1 MSESGPSSWR
11 TQERSCVILFPNC
24 PFATLTE
31 HHGRM
36 PHAGRQ
42 WSSDSLK
49 TLCGVMT
56 PAAGRNQ
63 RRCRPFSW
71 ALTAIFAWQATQG
84 DHGLI
89 MRERRKTQL
98 AQAEANLAAAKLE
111 RDVWV
116 RKVAGLTP
124 SHLDKDALDQRAREL
139 LNLADP
145 NEIVV
150 QYGLNDKLF

>member
-1 MSESGPSSWR
+1 MAE
-11 TQERSCVILFPNC
+11 
-24 PFATLTE
+24 
-31 HHGRM
+31 
-36 PHAGRQ
+36 
-42 WSSDSLK
+42 SLK
-49 TLCGVMT
+49 LFWLETRRKLKSAAM
-56 PAAGRNQ
+56 PA
-63 RRCRPFSW
+63 FLL

-89 MRERRKTQL
+89 MRERRKTEL
-98 AQAEANLAAAKLE
+98 VQAEANLAAAKAE
-111 RDVWV
+111 RDNWE

-150 QYGLNDKLF
+150 QYGPKDKLF